1 MPSIRARPSES
12 SEIKY
17 IEQYFERLTLNGLVL
32 NGVYVISSV
41 IFWRLGMVNTGK
53 NIAKGAAA
61 FAFGALCFATSSFAG
76 NCFSGPGA
84 ASGSQMDA
92 FKATPA
98 SILTGNPSDS
108 LLIGSVR
115 DLTATETDITADLLT
130 LAAAPATTDAQRA
143 AIGAGLGRAVNVCRP
158 QHSDL
163 ADEIAAAVAA
173 AILSNPALGSFRTAF
188 EASLTGQTAVAALGG
203 AASAGPAGGGDIG
216 GPGATGLGGPAD
228 NEAGGGAVQGQGSL
242 QSGAAGSGNFT
253 IIRNQSVSGSI

>member
-1 MPSIRARPSES
+1 MI
-12 SEIKY
+12 
-17 IEQYFERLTLNGLVL
+17 
-32 NGVYVISSV
+32 
-41 IFWRLGMVNTGK
+41 NTGK
-53 NIAKGAAA
+53 NIMKGAAV
-61 FAFGALCFATSSFAG
+61 FAFGALCFATSSLAG

-92 FKATPA
+92 FNASPA

-108 LLIGSVR
+108 ALMGSVR
-115 DLTATETDITADLLT
+115 DLTATETNVTAALLT

-173 AILSNPALGSFRTAF
+173 AILNNPALGSFRTAF

-203 AASAGPAGGGDIG
+203 AGAGPAGGGDIG
-216 GPGATGLGGPAD
+216 GPGAPGLGGPAAD
-228 NEAGGGAVQGQGSL
+228 EANDGAIQGAGSL
-242 QSGAAGSGNFT
+242 RTSASGGGNFT
-253 IIRNQSVSGSI
+253 IIRNDSVSGSI

>member
-1 MPSIRARPSES
+1 
-12 SEIKY
+12 
-17 IEQYFERLTLNGLVL
+17 
-32 NGVYVISSV
+32 
-41 IFWRLGMVNTGK
+41 MVNAGK
-53 NIAKGAAA
+53 NILKGTAV

-92 FKATPA
+92 FNATPA

-108 LLIGSVR
+108 LLAGSVR
-115 DLTATETDITADLLT
+115 DLTATETNVTAKLLT
-130 LAAAPATTDAQRA
+130 LAADPATTDAQRA

-173 AILSNPALGSFRTAF
+173 AILNNPALGSFRTAF

-203 AASAGPAGGGDIG
+203 AGAGPAGGGDIG
-216 GPGATGLGGPAD
+216 SPGATGLGGPTGTD
-228 NEAGGGAVQGQGSL
+228 DGGATQGPGSL
-242 QSGAAGSGNFT
+242 QTGATGAGNFT
-253 IIRNQSVSGSI
+253 INRTTSVSGSI